1 MRIPSNRTYSCWGLG
16 LALAAIVLAIALSPV
31 YAPPAQAQGA
41 STVSFQKDFVDALE
55 DDGTKEITLT
65 VTPALTTASTVKLR
79 SLPGDARH
87 NAPDDAY
94 KLPESVAI
102 PAGQSAVTFDVT
114 LTDDNLVQG
123 KGQYDR
129 VLTIGLVAPS
139 GAPYQLGKKKTR
151 LNIGDDDVATISFE
165 KSEYEV
171 AEGGSVAATIK
182 LDHPLTFDI
191 IVYLRTVTDADADT
205 DNATPEVD
213 YNAWSDYFVRLY
225 NGATKPTLQP
235 YMSTYADDVDDAGE
249 VFQLEIYRVQALV
262 NDRDAATYTV
272 EIGSA
277 PATIKITAP
286 QSPGDNDASQVQNLE
301 VLQGGNELYMR
312 WEPSPLTITSYE
324 LHYTSAGSDV
334 ANSAAKT
341 SGTDPSQGWVN
352 ANLDTDLSERINGTL
367 RGLASETAYRI
378 RIRGIRDGTRT
389 VNNQKQQYR
398 IASGKW
404 VFHGPVSTRFPPLHP
419 LNVSMRPGNA
429 RVYLEF
435 NRPPWEVSG
444 YHIGVRL
451 EGEEL
456 REEIV
461 SYRPTKPYGGEGT
474 IKYVL
479 DHLTNGTTYMISV
492 RSCLIREINPYAPT
506 GCGRWTEEQ
515 AITPEGAISTF
526 PTDQTGPVSLHRG
539 PGALLVEWDH
549 FGSTGTYRVQYTS
562 DPQASVNDSIHTLG
576 ETDPAF
582 GWVDTGFVHQ
592 DFGDARPN
600 FLIKGLTGGKEHK
613 VRIESRGTFGTGWQL
628 VQAIPVQRSKV
639 WIVDEHAEVSIDE
652 HFGGFRDIKQARVA
666 IYPFLEKEIA
676 IRFQAEDGT
685 AQEGVDFTIL
695 PHFTYIPAFAKSAPL
710 TIKSTGP
717 DRVTD
722 GDKTATIRV
731 ISEREFYQADPDRE
745 TVALTVIDNSKTQQT
760 DDEISNFWLGR
771 EYVTVEEGG
780 TLKYEVGFRG
790 NPTANVTIS
799 ARVAYDD
806 SNGRLEHNISRSPA
820 TLTWQKSGGF
830 GGSDEFTLQVK
841 DDNVAQGDVVY
852 YILHHLDSNDANFD
866 SDRQFHSLAEDQAA
880 ILKVTVTDNDS
891 GQGAPVNRAPTV
903 AQPIADVDGLPV
915 GDSRQISLSG
925 VFSYEGFGAL
935 TILAGSSDDTVAQV
949 STDLDGSSLTISG
962 ESAGTA
968 TIRVIAEDPQGDRVF
983 DEFDV
988 TVTGPDQQQQVNHVP
1003 TLASAIDDVDD
1014 LPAGDTRQIS
1024 LSGVFDYDGRG
1035 ALTILAS
1042 SSNNDVARVA
1052 AAADGSGLT
1061 VSGESAGTA
1070 TIRVIAEDPDG
1081 DQASDEFAVTVT
1093 GSDQQQPAEPPEGP
1107 EPWNIQVVPGVGTLT
1122 VTWNASSRDGVED
1135 SDIWHVLR
1143 WSQEPGVWANPRDP
1157 RAVGKNDGL
1166 SVDPGLT
1173 SYTITGLK
1181 NGVATGVFVRSMV
1194 GHRNNMSERDGN
1206 SSKWVRTKG
1215 EHTTPVAPPNDAPTV
1230 SGAIA
1235 DATIVNESGTHET
1248 SLAGVFS
1255 DADGDAL
1262 TITAASSD
1270 TAVANVSVAT
1280 DYSTLTVSAQGRG
1293 TATVTVTAAD
1303 GKSGSVEDSFSVS
1316 VKAAPAVA
1324 SAIADVSG
1332 LEAEDSRTLSLSGVF
1347 SDADGDTITVTNVAS
1362 SDSAVASVSTA
1373 LDPSTSAIMGL
1384 TVLAKAEG
1392 TATITVTAQDAD
1404 GNTVQDAFDVTVNAA
1419 QQLQKANNPPT
1430 VANAIADATIV
1441 NESGSHQVS
1450 LSSVFSDA
1458 DGDALSIKAASS
1470 AESVATVAVAND
1482 KASLTVSAKA
1492 RGSATIT
1499 VTASDGY
1506 GGSVTDT
1513 FTVKVKAAPV
1523 VAMAI
1528 PDATMVEVSSQ
1539 EVDLSKVFGDA
1550 DGDTLTYTV
1559 SSTDLDAVAVFEFHS
1574 AMTVL
1579 AISKGKETVTVTA
1592 QDSDGNQVSDS
1603 FAVTVTAPANNPPTV
1618 ASVIDDATIVNET
1631 GAHRVSLSSVFS
1643 DADGDALTI
1652 TATSSAES
1660 VATVSVAADQSA
1672 LTVAAQARGTA
1683 TITVSA
1689 SDDNGGTVSDSF
1701 TVTVKAAPVVAA
1713 AIDDVNE
1720 VFIDATHEVDLT
1732 DVPSD
1737 ADEEVLTDVFT
1748 DADGDALTITAESSD
1763 TKVLEVAA
1771 VVDEST
1777 EMVTGL
1783 TVTGVAEGTATVT
1796 VTAED
1801 TDGNRVS
1808 DAFDVTVTDDT
1819 DSQFYDG
1826 ELVPGPVTDLQLTA
1840 EGVSL
1845 IVGWTAPAPDSGGE
1859 VRGYIVHL
1867 KPEDGG
1873 KGRTKTP
1880 KAKKTKVTFDNLEA
1894 GRTYRVWVRAEN
1906 EAGKG
1911 ERVHASITLP

>member
-1 MRIPSNRTYSCWGLG
+1 MKILSNRAYSCWGLG
-16 LALAAIVLAIALSPV
+16 LALAAIVLAVALSPV

-55 DDGTKEITLT
+55 NDGTKEITLT
-65 VTPALTTASTVKLR
+65 VTPALTTASTVQLR

-94 KLPESVAI
+94 DLPESVAI

-123 KGQYDR
+123 EGQYDR
-129 VLTIGLVAPS
+129 VLAIGLVAPAN
-139 GAPYQLGKKKTR
+139 APYQLGKKKTR
-151 LNIGDDDVATISFE
+151 LNIGDDDVATVSFE
-165 KSEYEV
+165 KAEYEV

-182 LDHPLTFDI
+182 LDHPLTFDV
-191 IVYLRTVTDADADT
+191 IVYLRTRTDADPGT
-205 DNATPEVD
+205 PNATPEDD
-213 YNAWSDYFVRLY
+213 YNAWDDYFVRLY

-235 YMSTYADDVDDAGE
+235 KMSTYADDDDDAGE

-262 NDRDAATYTV
+262 NDRDAATHTV
-272 EIGSA
+272 EIGA
-277 PATIKITAP
+277 DPATIKITAP
-286 QSPGDNDASQVQNLE
+286 QSPGDNEASQVQNLE
-301 VLQGGNELYMR
+301 VLQGKNELYMR
-312 WEPSPLTITSYE
+312 WEPAPLTVTSYE
-324 LHYTSAGSDV
+324 LHYTSAAASAV
-334 ANSAAKT
+334 ADNAAKT
-341 SGTDPSQGWVN
+341 SGTDASQGWVN

-367 RGLASETAYRI
+367 RGLASETAYRL
-378 RIRGIRDGTRT
+378 RIRAIQDGRRT
-389 VNNQKQQYR
+389 GSNNQPEQYR

-404 VFHGPVSTRFPPLHP
+404 VFHGPVSTKHPPLHP
-419 LNVSMRPGNA
+419 LNVRMRPGNA
-429 RVYLEF
+429 RAYLEF

-479 DHLTNGTTYMISV
+479 GDLTNGTTYLLSV
-492 RSCLIREINPYAPT
+492 RSCRIREINPYAPT

-526 PTDQTGPVSLHRG
+526 PTDQTGPVRLHRG

-549 FGSTGTYRVQYTS
+549 FGSTGTYRIHYTS
-562 DPQASVNDSIHTLG
+562 DPRARVNDSIHTS

-600 FLIKGLTGGKEHK
+600 YLIKGLAGGKEHK
-613 VRIESRGTFGTGWQL
+613 VRIESRGTFGTGWRL

-652 HFGGFRDIKQARVA
+652 HFGGFRDIRQARVA

-676 IRFQAEDGT
+676 IRFRAEDGT
-685 AQEGVDFTIL
+685 ARERVDFTIL

-722 GDKTATIRV
+722 GGKTATIRV

-745 TVALTVIDNSKTQQT
+745 TVALTVVDNSKTQQT
-760 DDEISNFWLGR
+760 DDEMSNFWLGR
-771 EYVTVEEGG
+771 EYVTVEEGDA
-780 TLKYEVGFRG
+780 LKYQVGFRG

-806 SNGRLEHNISRSPA
+806 SNGRLEHDISRSPA

-852 YILHHLDSNDANFD
+852 YILHHLDSSDANFD

-903 AQPIADVDGLPV
+903 ASPIA
-915 GDSRQISLSG
+915 
-925 VFSYEGFGAL
+925 
-935 TILAGSSDDTVAQV
+935 
-949 STDLDGSSLTISG
+949 
-962 ESAGTA
+962 
-968 TIRVIAEDPQGDRVF
+968 
-983 DEFDV
+983 
-988 TVTGPDQQQQVNHVP
+988 
-1003 TLASAIDDVDD
+1003 DVDD

-1024 LSGVFDYDGRG
+1024 LSGVFRYEGFGELTIFAASSDDTVAQVSTNLDGSSLTLSGESAGTAAIRVIAEDPQGERVFDEFDVTVTASEQQQQANHAPTLASAIDDVDSLPVGDTRQISLSGVFDYDGQG
-1035 ALTILAS
+1035 ALTIATS
-1042 SSNNDVARVA
+1042 SSDNDVARA
-1052 AAADGSGLT
+1052 TAAADGSGLT

-1070 TIRVIAEDPDG
+1070 TIRVVAEDPDG
-1081 DQASDEFAVTVT
+1081 DRASDEFAVTVT
-1093 GSDQQQPAEPPEGP
+1093 GSDQQQQPAEPPEGP
-1107 EPWNIQVVPGVGTLT
+1107 EPWNIRVVPGDGALT
-1122 VTWNASSRDGVED
+1122 VTWNVSSRDGVED
-1135 SDIWHVLR
+1135 SEIWHVLR
-1143 WSQEPGVWANPRDP
+1143 WSQEAGVWANPRDP

-1173 SYTITGLK
+1173 GYTITGLE

-1194 GHRNNMSERDGN
+1194 GHRNNMSERDGK

-1215 EHTTPVAPPNDAPTV
+1215 KHTTPVAPPNAAPTV
-1230 SGAIA
+1230 AAAIA
-1235 DATIVNESGTHET
+1235 DATIVNESGTHDV
-1248 SLAGVFS
+1248 SLSGVFS
-1255 DADGDAL
+1255 DVDEDDL
-1262 TITAASSD
+1262 TITAASS
-1270 TAVANVSVAT
+1270 AESVAT
-1280 DYSTLTVSAQGRG
+1280 VAVSADYSTLTVTAKARG

-1303 GKSGSVEDSFSVS
+1303 GRGGSVEDSFTVE
-1316 VKAAPAVA
+1316 VKAAPTVT
-1324 SAIADVSG
+1324 SAIADISG
-1332 LEAEDSRTLSLSGVF
+1332 LEAEDSRSVSLSGVF
-1347 SDADGDTITVTNVAS
+1347 SDADGDAVTVTNVAS
-1362 SDSAVASVSTA
+1362 SDSAVAAVSVSIDGA
-1373 LDPSTSAIMGL
+1373 TSAITGL
-1384 TVLAKAEG
+1384 TVLANSEG
-1392 TATITVTAQDAD
+1392 TATITVTARDAD
-1404 GNTVQDAFDVTVNAA
+1404 GNTVQDAFDVTVNAQP
-1419 QQLQKANNPPT
+1419 QQLQKKNSVPV
-1430 VANAIADATIV
+1430 VANAISDATIV

-1458 DGDALSIKAASS
+1458 DSDALTVKATSSS
-1470 AESVATVAVAND
+1470 ATVATVAVAND
-1482 KASLTVSAKA
+1482 NASLTVSAKA
-1492 RGSATIT
+1492 RGTATIT

-1506 GGSVTDT
+1506 GGSVSDT

-1523 VAMAI
+1523 VATAI

-1539 EVDLSKVFGDA
+1539 EVDLSKVFSDA
-1550 DGDTLTYTV
+1550 DGDTLAYTV

-1574 AMTVL
+1574 AMTVF
-1579 AISKGKETVTVTA
+1579 AIEKGKETVTVTA

-1603 FAVTVTAPANNPPTV
+1603 FTVTVTAPANNPPTV
-1618 ASVIDDATIVNET
+1618 ASAIDDATIVNET
-1631 GAHRVSLSSVFS
+1631 GAHGVSLSSVFS

-1652 TATSSAES
+1652 TAASSADG

-1683 TITVSA
+1683 TITVTA
-1689 SDDNGGTVSDSF
+1689 ADGNGGTISDSF

-1713 AIDDVNE
+1713 AIDDVSELE
-1720 VFIDATHEVDLT
+1720 VDATHEVDLT
-1732 DVPSD
+1732 
-1737 ADEEVLTDVFT
+1737 EVFNDS
-1748 DADGDALTITAESSD
+1748 DGDS
-1763 TKVLEVAA
+1763 
-1771 VVDEST
+1771 
-1777 EMVTGL
+1777 L
-1783 TVTGVAEGTATVT
+1783 TVTAASSDDAKASVSVAADGSKLTLSGVAEGTATVT

-1801 TDGNRVS
+1801 ADGNRVS
-1808 DAFDVTVTDDT
+1808 DAFDVTVTENT
-1819 DSQFYDG
+1819 ASQFYDG
-1826 ELVPGPVTDLQLTA
+1826 EAAPGPVTDLQLTA

-1845 IVGWTAPAPDSGGE
+1845 IVSWEAPAPDSGDE

-1867 KPEDGG
+1867 RPEGGG

-1880 KAKKTKVTFDNLEA
+1880 KAKKTKVRFDNLEA
-1894 GRTYRVWVRAEN
+1894 GRTYKVWVRAQN
-1906 EAGKG
+1906 AAGKG
-1911 ERVHASITLP
+1911 ERVHASITLPEE